1 MRRIFFLASL
11 LVLALAISACDFDW
25 DDDDFGPCISGDGP
39 VVSREFDLANFDAVN
54 LSSSINVNITQ
65 GATQK
70 VVVEGPLN
78 HINVMNRNVSNRTWD
93 VDFTRCVRNANNVR
107 VFITIP
113 DVRSLRISGSGD
125 LVSENILKI
134 SEIDLSIS
142 GSGRMDVG
150 VDATNVISRISGSG
164 NLLLE
169 GKANNLEHTSSGS
182 GDFRAFPFNTK
193 RCDVRIS
200 GSGDV
205 ELTVSDDA
213 SVRISGSG
221 DFRYRGNPRISSN
234 ITGSGRIIESN

>member
-1 MRRIFFLASL
+1 MRRISFFASL
-11 LVLALAISACDFDW
+11 LVLALGLCACDFDW
-25 DDDDFGPCISGDGP
+25 DDDDFGPCINAEGS
-39 VVSREFDLANFDAVN
+39 VVSRELDLANFDAVT
-54 LSSSINVNITQ
+54 LSSSINVKITQ

-78 HINVMNRNVSNRTWD
+78 LINVMNRNVSNRTWD
-93 VDFTRCVRNANNVR
+93 VDFTRCVRNANTVR

-113 DVRSLRISGSGD
+113 DVRALRISGSGD
-125 LVSENILKI
+125 LISENILKI

-150 VDATNVISRISGSG
+150 VDATELTTRISGSG

-169 GKANNLEHTSSGS
+169 GKANNVEHTTSGS
-182 GDFRAFPFNTK
+182 GDLRAFSLSTK
-193 RCDVRIS
+193 RCDTRIS

-205 ELTVSDDA
+205 EMTVTDDA

-221 DFRYRGNPRISSN
+221 DFRFKGNPRISSN
-234 ITGSGRIIESN
+234 ITGSGRVIDAN

>member
-25 DDDDFGPCISGDGP
+25 DDDDFGPCVSGEGSI
-39 VVSREFDLANFDAVN
+39 VSRELDLANFDAVT
-54 LSSSINVNITQ
+54 LSSSINVKITQ

-78 HINVMNRNVSNRTWD
+78 LINVMNRNVSSRTWD
-93 VDFTRCVRNANNVR
+93 VDFTRCVRNAENMQ

-113 DVRSLRISGSGD
+113 DIRALRISGSGD
-125 LVSENILKI
+125 LISENILKA

-150 VDATNVISRISGSG
+150 VDVTELTTRISGSG
-164 NLLLE
+164 NMLIE
-169 GKANNLEHTSSGS
+169 GKASNVEHNTNGS
-182 GDFRAFPFNTK
+182 GDLRAFPLSTK
-193 RCDVRIS
+193 RCDTRIS

-205 ELTVSDDA
+205 ELTVTDDA

-221 DFRYRGNPRISSN
+221 DFRFKGNPRISSN
-234 ITGSGRIIESN
+234 VTGSGRIIDAN